1 MLDEATVRSRFRKS
15 GGDCDL
21 HEQWRSVVSDAE
33 LIALGQTMGIGVD
46 VSDGGRFPAGSPEL
60 AERVFA
66 ELHEQRAWWTRAHV
80 TGEVARL
87 IADTHQHRREVHD
100 RVAFLFPRPETTE
113 WSVPEVGYDRRR
125 RAQVEHPVK
134 RVS

>member
-1 MLDEATVRSRFRKS
+1 M
-15 GGDCDL
+15 
-21 HEQWRSVVSDAE
+21 
-33 LIALGQTMGIGVD
+33 
-46 VSDGGRFPAGSPEL
+46 EL
-60 AERVFA
+60 AEDVAA
-66 ELHEQRAWWTRAHV
+66 EQISVRRNDGAESEPEPARRPAIERIESDEQDTRTLYAV
-80 TGEVARL
+80 PDDNRVARL